1 MTLRN
6 ISLIENLAEFND
18 ISPDVRVQFS
28 VKRGNKNHSLGRG
41 NRGFTCRERPYCLTT
56 YQLSYTGLKKQEA
69 DELRSIVDALKHQ
82 IKFFP
87 FNDFSDNY
95 VFEWEQGAVRQNGVL
110 VEIGGAYDVNTDTTS
125 YKLCKRYSVGQNYTL
140 KPIHY
145 FPEEAEIV
153 VNGDDN
159 TFVDRENGRVDGL
172 VTGLDGAP
180 FEADLYYT
188 LVRVSSDVSIST
200 YYDEGLNNVIDETQV
215 ESDAQRFTVSF
226 SLTEVRINEVLNYT
240 NRVDDP
246 ELPLIE
252 NVDLNCFIA
261 GASLTEKTLYNK
273 YEQNG
278 FWAAE
283 NPHNSIPTTVLTVPS
298 RITKHREL
306 IHFMTMFKG
315 CGGTSFDID
324 RP

>member
-6 ISLIENLAEFND
+6 ISLIENLIEFND

-28 VKRGNKNHSLGRG
+28 IGRGNKNYSLGRG

-56 YQLSYTGLKKQEA
+56 YQLQYTALKKQEA
-69 DELRSIVDALKHQ
+69 DALRAVVNQIKHQ

-95 VFEWEQGAVRQNGVL
+95 VLQWDKDSVRQNGIL
-110 VEIGGAYDVNTDTTS
+110 VEIGGTRDTVAGTAD
-125 YKLCKRYSVGQNYTL
+125 YKLCKRYSVGQNYSL

-145 FPEEAEIV
+145 FPAEAEIL
-153 VNGDDN
+153 VNGDAN
-159 TFVDRENGRVDGL
+159 IVVDRTTGRANGL
-172 VTGLDGAP
+172 AIGLDGSS

-188 LVRVSSDVSIST
+188 MVRVSSDVNISA
-200 YYDEGLNNVIDETQV
+200 YYDEGLNQTIDDTEI
-215 ESDAQRFTVSF
+215 ESDKQRFTVSF
-226 SLTEVRINEVLNYT
+226 SLTEVRINEVLNYS

-246 ELPLIE
+246 ELPLIT
-252 NVDLNCFIA
+252 NVDLDCFIA
-261 GASLTEKTLYNK
+261 RAVLTEKTLYNK

-283 NPHNSIPTTVLTVPS
+283 NPDNSKVTRVLTVPS

-306 IHFMTMFKG
+306 IHFMTIFKG

-324 RP
+324 RI